1 MTINE
6 TVYAIDQVVVDFVK
20 TGIING
26 ETDATDRIV
35 LRNLLLAVI
44 GKEDLDTSL
53 VPSQILPGRL
63 DLLDSLVD
71 WAVANGKIADYQ
83 YARETLEAQIMSLIT
98 PMPSVINKHF
108 WELYEKNPEAAT
120 DYFYELSQNNDYIKT
135 RSIAKN
141 IAFHYQTD
149 YGNMEITINLSKPEK
164 DPKQIALA
172 KNAPASAYPACQL
185 CMENEGYAGRIDH
198 PARANHRIVRM
209 PLNGEKWG
217 LQYSPYAYYE
227 EHCIFLAEEH
237 KPMKLDKQAFE
248 KLLGIITQFPH
259 YLVGSNADLP
269 IVGGSILSHDHYQG
283 GRHTFAMAEAPVEL
297 PFAMEQF
304 ASVHAGIVKWP
315 MSVIRLSGKD
325 PEELAEAADFILG
338 AWRGYSD
345 EAVDILAA
353 TDGTPHNTITPIARM
368 RDGLFELDLVLRN
381 NRTSPEFPD
390 GIFHPHPDVQNIK
403 RENIGLI
410 EVMGLAILPPRLK
423 DELVEIENYLNG
435 ENAAIAAYHQDWVA
449 GLAEMK
455 ERTGAAA
462 ADVVREAIGA
472 AFLRVLEDAG
482 VFKRTS
488 EGQQAFRRFVEQ
500 LR

>member
-6 TVYAIDQVVVDFVK
+6 TVYAIDQAVVDFVEI
-20 TGIING
+20 GIVNG

-35 LRNLLLAVI
+35 LRNLLLAMI
-44 GKEDLDTSL
+44 GKEDLDTQL
-53 VPSQILPGRL
+53 EPSSALLGRL
-63 DLLDSLVD
+63 DLLDLLVN

-108 WELYEKNPEAAT
+108 WGVYAENPEAAT
-120 DYFYELSQNNDYIKT
+120 DYFYQLSQNNDYIKT

-141 IAFHYQTD
+141 IAFQHWTD
-149 YGNMEITINLSKPEK
+149 YGELEITINLSKPEK

-172 KNAPASAYPACQL
+172 KNVPASAYPACQL

-237 KPMKLDKQAFE
+237 KPMKLDKHTFE

-259 YLVGSNADLP
+259 YFVGSNADLP

-283 GRHTFAMAEAPVEL
+283 GRHTFAMAEAPIEL
-297 PFAMEQF
+297 AFEMSRF
-304 ASVHAGIVKWP
+304 SSVQAGIVKWP
-315 MSVIRLSGKD
+315 MSVLRLSGKD
-325 PEELAEAADFILG
+325 PEELAEAADFILD
-338 AWRGYSD
+338 AWRVYSD
-345 EAVDILAA
+345 KAADILAA
-353 TDGTPHNTITPIARM
+353 TEGTPHNTITPIARM
-368 RDGLFELDLVLRN
+368 KDGFFELDLVLRN
-381 NRTSPEFPD
+381 NRTSQEFPD

-403 RENIGLI
+403 KENIGLI

-423 DELVEIENYLNG
+423 DELMEIENHLNG
-435 ENAAIAAYHQDWVA
+435 ESVEIVPYHKEWVA
-449 GLAEMK
+449 GLVDK
-455 ERTGAAA
+455 KIRSGADA
-462 ADVVREAIGA
+462 ADVVQEAVGE

-482 VFKRTS
+482 VFKRTP
-488 EGQQAFRRFVEQ
+488 EGQLAFRRFVEQ